1 MIVTSINN
9 TIQITLSV
17 DFISETMQILN
28 LIKGKYLT
36 ENQRNPDFFCYDL
49 SDCFSQLQQLLTSDE
64 PPPGCNGSPAPSTNT
79 INPNPPKNQLP
90 MVRMIEH
97 LNTSLDELKEQNARL
112 TQIITQ
118 QNEELR
124 VLHEK
129 HDEEYIFRSMPTQ
142 FRAILN

>member
-1 MIVTSINN
+1 
-9 TIQITLSV
+9 
-17 DFISETMQILN
+17 
-28 LIKGKYLT
+28 
-36 ENQRNPDFFCYDL
+36 
-49 SDCFSQLQQLLTSDE
+49 
-64 PPPGCNGSPAPSTNT
+64 
-79 INPNPPKNQLP
+79 
-90 MVRMIEH
+90 MVQMIEN